1 MFWKHKLRKSVV
13 CTCSKRMDMKPLRA
27 AFAELQISQNRDWDA
42 ERRDGGLRP
51 DCAVNW
57 DEKSGKVPV
66 TYLAGWCPLMTSGGP
81 AWCNLSGTNA
91 VLVFLAMK
99 MGLPDVRR

>member
-13 CTCSKRMDMKPLRA
+13 CTCSKRIDMKPLRA

-51 DCAVNW
+51 DCAVNLNV
-57 DEKSGKVPV
+57 KSGKVPV
-66 TYLAGWCPLMTSGGP
+66 ACLTGVISADDIGRSGM
-81 AWCNLSGTNA
+81 
-91 VLVFLAMK
+91 VQLVRDKCGFDFFSDEDGA
-99 MGLPDVRR
+99 P